1 MSPQKEVNELTDSSA
16 HIKELLR
23 DLAHNASNS
32 SIATQK
38 LILDGKIRI
47 APPRL
52 TDKWIFNDGGV
63 SFSQGTLYIDPI
75 RCTAKAAIEAARRA
89 FPESFVFTFKLFGID
104 ICRRPEWL

>member
-1 MSPQKEVNELTDSSA
+1 MSPPKEVNELTDPSA
-16 HIKELLR
+16 HTKKLAR
-23 DLAHNASNS
+23 DLGHNATNS

-38 LILDGKIRI
+38 LISDGKIRI
-47 APPRL
+47 ASPRL
-52 TDKWIFNDGGV
+52 TDKWIFDDSGV
-63 SFSQGTLYIDPI
+63 SFFQGTLYIDPM